1 MANATHRNTENL
13 EVWQW
18 NCRTLRNK
26 HAALAQ
32 YIQSAPVLP
41 DIICLQEIGQITQ
54 KLKGYETYSNP
65 DYPRVATFAR
75 KDLALSVTY
84 MPQHDTQHQILT
96 VWPCK
101 RNKAKT
107 VIVNIYS
114 APRERAPRFDTLIIY
129 AISDMERKDKLLV
142 VGDFNAPHSAWGYNK
157 DSVKGK
163 LLVETT
169 DRYGLELITIPG
181 CYTRLGNSVAAD
193 TTPDLA
199 FSSHPGESRWTNLEE
214 NLGSDH
220 NIVSIGL
227 NSPKIRRT
235 LGRACITDWTVY
247 RDKQEQLIFT
257 EDIETW
263 VEQIRETHGRATREI
278 TTTSD
283 ITAVDSRLIHLWE
296 ARRSLTRRWKRQ
308 RLNRKL
314 KIRIAQLTQEANAY
328 AQTLE
333 NTNWHQFCES
343 LHGTLHTKKTWAI
356 LRSMIDPANTKTA
369 TNRALR
375 LLECEFRDADT
386 HLLATLEDIYI

>member
-1 MANATHRNTENL
+1 
-13 EVWQW
+13 
-18 NCRTLRNK
+18 
-26 HAALAQ
+26 
-32 YIQSAPVLP
+32 
-41 DIICLQEIGQITQ
+41 
-54 KLKGYETYSNP
+54 
-65 DYPRVATFAR
+65 
-75 KDLALSVTY
+75 
-84 MPQHDTQHQILT
+84 
-96 VWPCK
+96 
-101 RNKAKT
+101 
-107 VIVNIYS
+107 
-114 APRERAPRFDTLIIY
+114 
-129 AISDMERKDKLLV
+129 MERKDKLLV

-163 LLVETT
+163 SLVETT

-199 FSSHPGESRWTNLEE
+199 FSSHPGETRWTNLEE

-220 NIVSIGL
+220 NIISIGL
-227 NSPKIRRT
+227 NSPKIRHS

-278 TTTSD
+278 ATTSD

-314 KIRIAQLTQEANAY
+314 KIRIAQLTQEANGY
-328 AQTLE
+328 RKMEQ
-333 NTNWHQFCES
+333 
-343 LHGTLHTKKTWAI
+343 
-356 LRSMIDPANTKTA
+356 
-369 TNRALR
+369 
-375 LLECEFRDADT
+375 
-386 HLLATLEDIYI
+386 